1 MQEEFLHYFWMQY
14 AHRIK
19 KFQGTSDEQIEVESP
34 GYYNTDSGPD
44 FFNAKIHIDG
54 ILWCGNVEMHL
65 RSSDWKKHKHH
76 TDSAYNNVILHVVF
90 RHDAAA
96 ETAHGTEIVTLEL
109 QHLISPQH
117 KEKYHQFLW
126 RKQEFPC
133 SDFQKEIPGVFWRQQ
148 FDRALAQ
155 RLERKVKPFQ
165 HDYESTNGDMEEVA
179 YRALARNFGFRVN
192 ALPFEWLSRNTPYKM
207 VKKVR
212 GNVLHTE
219 ALLFGQSGLLQRR
232 IKDDYVLQLE
242 SLYQKVQEEFS
253 LQPFEKLQWKFAR
266 MRPLNFPTIRIA
278 QFAMF
283 LHQVEPLSM
292 ISDPNLTLKELRQLL
307 RVVAS
312 DYWNMHYAFARP
324 SKLQPKSMGEASVD
338 NLIVNTVVPLMFFN
352 GQTRSWEELTERALQ
367 LLSELKPER
376 NFVVEK
382 WRRAGFSANGAADSQ
397 AFLEQWVAWCSG
409 KKCVNCIVGNQI
421 LKPSDD
427 QQNSSFF

>member
-1 MQEEFLHYFWMQY
+1 MQEEFLHYFWMQF

-19 KFQGTSDEQIEVESP
+19 KFRSTSNEEIEVEFP

-54 ILWCGNVEMHL
+54 ILWCGNVELHL

-76 TDSAYNNVILHVVF
+76 SDSAYNNVILHVVF
-90 RHDAAA
+90 RHDGNA
-96 ETAHGTEIVTLEL
+96 ENTMGTVIPTLEL
-109 QHLISPQH
+109 QAFIKPQH
-117 KEKYHQFLW
+117 QEKYHQFLW

-133 SDFQKEIPGVFWRQQ
+133 SDFQKEIPQIFWRQQ

-155 RLERKVKPFQ
+155 RMERKMQPFQ
-165 HDYESTNGDMEEVA
+165 IDFDASQGDMEEVA

-192 ALPFEWLSRNTPYKM
+192 ALPFEWLSRNTPYAM
-207 VKKVR
+207 VKEVR
-212 GNVLHTE
+212 GNVLYTE

-242 SLYQKVQEEFS
+242 SLYQAVQTEFS
-253 LQPFEKLQWKFAR
+253 LQPFEKLQWKFSR

-292 ISDPNLTLKELRQLL
+292 ISDPKLTLKELKHLL

-312 DYWNMHYAFARP
+312 DYWNTHYAFARP
-324 SKLQPKSMGEASVD
+324 SRLQPKSIGEASVD
-338 NLIVNTVVPLMFFN
+338 NLIINTVVPLMFFN
-352 GQTRSWEELTERALQ
+352 GKTKAWDELTERGLQ
-367 LLSELKPER
+367 LLTELKSER
-376 NFVVEK
+376 NFVVGK
-382 WRRAGFSANGAADSQ
+382 WQRAGFSPCGAADSQ

-421 LKPSDD
+421 LKPSND
-427 QQNSSFF
+427 